1 MLSINK
7 VSTDDY
13 YSDQD
18 DPTGS
23 TGKGYEGYV
32 AAGLN
37 TTAKAV
43 GHVFGQRPDV
53 SGIRLDLGSF
63 TRGDLRPQECL
74 SQLLAGRDPVT
85 GEVAAKLKRLKKGEA
100 PCPPGGYDIQA
111 SLPKS
116 VSIFAELG
124 EVVRPGL
131 KAQIVDIHR
140 RAMLAG
146 LSHAMDLGLIATR
159 RDGRHVPVAQ
169 CAMVFFVHDTS
180 RADDMQ
186 LHHHGVL
193 AKTALAAD
201 GKVVQVDNFLLMR
214 HKGAI
219 AALIRAE
226 EVKLLHAELGLAVE
240 QDRRGYRL
248 AGVPPE
254 LEKTFSKRR
263 EAITRDLA
271 KSGKTSGKN
280 RVAAQRAA
288 YETREAKSNI
298 AAKDLRDLWASE
310 AAGAG
315 WSPEKLAFAAE
326 TAAQTMSA
334 DRAEAGPAALAA
346 ARRAMTDL
354 AANSTIFTKAEFF
367 RVVFES
373 VQCHGI
379 GADAALAL
387 AEGLIQGGDVLPVSS
402 RRHEQIFTHRMVYEA
417 EQRIIRSAEK
427 LMARAPVFST
437 NMKDALAKTAW
448 KAGATEEQAIA
459 FATIVTGPGLTL
471 LQGAAGTGKTYLTR
485 MVRSALVKKGYQV
498 LGTAPSHKA
507 TGGLQADAGFDKED
521 CRVLA
526 KLLIDIDT
534 GKLSLNDRT
543 VILVDE
549 AGMIGTSDMD
559 RLLAA
564 CAETG
569 ARVLLQ
575 GDAAQYRPVAAGA
588 PFALLQRLTMSARL
602 EKIARQ
608 KGRTEL
614 DGIWMRA
621 ASVDFSRGQT
631 ERALEAYDRM
641 GHIAWEPDRKTA
653 VENAVS
659 AYMNHR
665 IQHPDETRAMTI
677 QWNQDAEAVAKE
689 MRTRLKAEGL
699 IGEAEILIDALPRG
713 KSIVASPLPLS
724 IGDDLILGE
733 TIKGPGWRLNNADVV
748 RVVEIETSSAKDPII
763 LFEKLGQ
770 GNQPER
776 IRASLSQ
783 LVGWREEGEPSV
795 PRLQHAYA
803 VTGHAAQGLTVDVHF
818 DLALRPRG
826 QEGTYV
832 CATRHR
838 RDFRMFVD
846 SGRLEDDRQ
855 IVAPT
860 RIVTKRGGTDLVD
873 PQPNAKLEIDDL
885 KRLYFAECS
894 REDGQGNASDD
905 IPVDSLSAW
914 ARGQLPEAPLIPTG
928 PTDQFRQ
935 VSLPRRADLSLT
947 PENLKTR
954 IRQRIT
960 APKGHRHIWR
970 ALKRNTEDGNVGGIN
985 ALLEKARAMIDAA
998 IMALKMTL
1006 VQRMKADET
1015 PDRPVSTA
1023 TPSMVKGDKTGAQT
1037 NSPPD
1042 RATASE
1048 HRQSVGSPQKMGILQ
1063 GLVPPQSIPDFLART
1078 SDLAPDDWE
1087 NSEVPHQG
1095 PT

>member
-1 MLSINK
+1 MLSISK
-7 VSTDDY
+7 VTTDDY
-13 YSDQD
+13 YSEHANQAES
-18 DPTGS
+18 P
-23 TGKGYEGYV
+23 GKGYEAYV
-32 AAGLN
+32 AAGLGE
-37 TTAKAV
+37 AARAV
-43 GHVFGQRPDV
+43 GHVFGRRP
-53 SGIRLDLGSF
+53 SAAGIRLDLGSF
-63 TRGDLRPQECL
+63 TRGDLRPSECL

-85 GEVAAKLKRLKKGEA
+85 GEVAANLKRLKKGEA

-116 VSIFAELG
+116 VSIYAELG
-124 EVVRPGL
+124 DVVHPGL
-131 KAQIVDIHR
+131 KSRIVDIHR
-140 RAMLAG
+140 RAIIAG

-169 CAMVFFVHDTS
+169 CAMVFFAHDTS

-226 EVKLLHAELGLAVE
+226 EIRLLRDELDLTVE

-298 AAKDLRDLWASE
+298 AAKDLRDLWATE
-310 AAGAG
+310 AAGAA
-315 WSPEKLAFAAE
+315 WSPEKLAFAVE

-334 DRAEAGPAALAA
+334 DRVEAGPAALAA

-417 EQRIIRSAEK
+417 EQRIIRSAER
-427 LMARAPVFST
+427 LMVSAPVFPT
-437 NMKDALAKTAW
+437 NMKDALSKTAW

-459 FATIVTGPGLTL
+459 FATILTDPGLTL

-507 TGGLQADAGFDKED
+507 TGGLQAEAGFDKKN
-521 CRVLA
+521 CQVLA

-534 GKLSLNDRT
+534 GKLVLNDQT
-543 VILVDE
+543 MIIVDE
-549 AGMIGTSDMD
+549 AGMIGTADMD
-559 RLLAA
+559 RLLSA
-564 CAETG
+564 CVEAG

-575 GDAAQYRPVAAGA
+575 GDAAQYRPVAAGV
-588 PFALLQRLTMSARL
+588 PFALLQRLQTPARL
-602 EKIARQ
+602 DKIARQ
-608 KGRTEL
+608 KGRTDL
-614 DGIWMRA
+614 DGAWMRA
-621 ASVDFSRGQT
+621 ASIDFSQGQT
-631 ERALEAYDRM
+631 QRALEAYDRM

-659 AYMNHR
+659 AYVSHR

-677 QWNQDAEAVAKE
+677 QWNQDAETIAREV
-689 MRTRLKAEGL
+689 RIRLKAEGL
-699 IGEAEILIDALPRG
+699 IAEAEIHIDALPRG
-713 KSIVASPLPLS
+713 KSLMVSPLALS
-724 IGDDLILGE
+724 VGDELIFGE
-733 TIKGPGWRLNNADVV
+733 TIKGPGWQLNNADVV
-748 RVVEIETSSAKDPII
+748 RVSAIDMASAGEPVLLIEK
-763 LFEKLGQ
+763 FGQ
-770 GNQPER
+770 GNPPDR
-776 IRASLSQ
+776 IRAPISQ
-783 LVGWREEGEPSV
+783 LVGWRNEGEPDV

-803 VTGHAAQGLTVDVHF
+803 VTGHAAQGITVDAHF

-838 RDFRMFVD
+838 KDFRMFVD
-846 SGRLEDDRQ
+846 VGRIEEDRQ
-855 IVAPT
+855 IMAPT
-860 RIVTKRGGTDLVD
+860 RIITRRKKTNLVD

-885 KRLYFAECS
+885 KRLFFAECC
-894 REDGQGNASDD
+894 REDGQGNICDD
-905 IPVDSLSAW
+905 LPVDCLSAW
-914 ARGQLPEAPLIPTG
+914 AHGGLPEPRPEQTG
-928 PTDQFRQ
+928 PTDTFRH
-935 VSLPRRADLSLT
+935 VPLPRSSDLSLT
-947 PENLKTR
+947 PESLKAR
-954 IRQRIT
+954 IRKRIA
-960 APKGHRHIWR
+960 APKGHRQIWHALEAKTKSGTAGSIGTLFANAR
-970 ALKRNTEDGNVGGIN
+970 ALIN
-985 ALLEKARAMIDAA
+985 AA
-998 IMALKMTL
+998 IMAFKMTL
-1006 VQRMKADET
+1006 VNHMKGSET
-1015 PDRPVSTA
+1015 PDNAISSA
-1023 TPSMVKGDKTGAQT
+1023 TRI
-1037 NSPPD
+1037 PD
-1042 RATASE
+1042 REIAN
-1048 HRQSVGSPQKMGILQ
+1048 GPPQRIEAARKMGLLQ
-1063 GLVPPQSIPDFLART
+1063 GLVAPETIPEFLESAQAN
-1078 SDLAPDDWE
+1078 DLEEWE
-1087 NSEVPHQG
+1087 NNENLHPG
-1095 PT
+1095 EA

>member
-18 DPTGS
+18 DPAGS
-23 TGKGYEGYV
+23 TGRGYEAYV
-32 AAGLN
+32 AAGLGEA
-37 TTAKAV
+37 AKAV
-43 GHVFGQRPDV
+43 GHVFGRRP
-53 SGIRLDLGSF
+53 SAAGNRLDLSSF
-63 TRGDLRPQECL
+63 MRCDLRPQDCL
-74 SQLLAGRDPVT
+74 SQLLTGRDPVT
-85 GEVAAKLKRLKKGEA
+85 GEVAANLKRLKKGEA

-116 VSIFAELG
+116 VSIYAELG
-124 EVVRPGL
+124 DVVRPGL

-140 RAMLAG
+140 RAMIAG

-169 CAMVFFVHDTS
+169 CAMVFFAHDTS

-201 GKVVQVDNFLLMR
+201 GKVVQIDNFLLMR

-226 EVKLLHAELGLAVE
+226 EVKLLHAELGLVVE

-254 LEKTFSKRR
+254 LENTFAKRR
-263 EAITRDLA
+263 EAITHELA

-280 RVAAQRAA
+280 RAAAQRAA
-288 YETREAKSNI
+288 YETRQTKSHV
-298 AAKDLRDLWASE
+298 AANNLRGHWTSE
-310 AAGAG
+310 AAEVG
-315 WSPEKLAFAAE
+315 WSPEALAHAVEAA
-326 TAAQTMSA
+326 TQTISA
-334 DRAEAGPAALAA
+334 DRTDAGPAALLA
-346 ARRAMTDL
+346 ARQAVTDL
-354 AANSTIFTKAEFF
+354 AANATTFTKADFF
-367 RVVFES
+367 KSVFEA

-379 GADAALAL
+379 GADAALSL
-387 AEGLIQGGDVLPVSS
+387 AHDLVQEGDVLPVSS
-402 RRHEQIFTHRMVYEA
+402 RRHEPIFTDRTTFEA
-417 EQRIIRSAEK
+417 EQRVIRSAEK
-427 LMARAPVFST
+427 LMARAPVFLRT
-437 NMKDALAKTAW
+437 MKDALAKTAW

-459 FATIVTGPGLTL
+459 FATILTGSGLTL

-534 GKLSLNDRT
+534 GKLSLDDRT

-549 AGMIGTSDMD
+549 AGMIGTSDVD

-588 PFALLQRLTMSARL
+588 PFAMLQRLQSPARL

-608 KGRTEL
+608 KGRTDV
-614 DGIWMRA
+614 DGAWMRA
-621 ASVDFSRGQT
+621 ASIDLSQGQT
-631 ERALEAYDRM
+631 LRALEAYDRM
-641 GHIAWEPDRKTA
+641 GRITWEPDRQTA

-659 AYMNHR
+659 AYMKHR
-665 IQHPDETRAMTI
+665 IEHPDETRAMTI

-713 KSIVASPLPLS
+713 KSMVASPLPLS
-724 IGDDLILGE
+724 IGDDLIIGE

-748 RVVEIETSSAKDPII
+748 RVVEIESSSAKDLVI

-770 GNQPER
+770 GEPPQR

-783 LVGWREEGEPSV
+783 LVGWRDEGEPSV

-803 VTGHAAQGLTVDVHF
+803 VTGHAAQGITVDAHF

-846 SGRLEDDRQ
+846 VGRLEDDRQ
-855 IVAPT
+855 VVAPT
-860 RIVTKRGGTDLVD
+860 RIVTKRTGTDLVD
-873 PQPNAKLEIDDL
+873 PKPNAKLHLDDL
-885 KRLYFAECS
+885 KRLFFAECC
-894 REDGQGNASDD
+894 REDGQGNISDD
-905 IPVDSLSAW
+905 LPMDCLSAW
-914 ARGQLPEAPLIPTG
+914 AHGKLPEPRPAQAS
-928 PTDQFRQ
+928 PTDPFRHIP
-935 VSLPRRADLSLT
+935 LPRTSDLSLT
-947 PENLKTR
+947 PETLKAR
-954 IRQRIT
+954 IHQRIA
-960 APKGHRHIWR
+960 APKGHRQIWHALDAKTKDGTAGSIGTLFANAR
-970 ALKRNTEDGNVGGIN
+970 ALIHAVVRACKIN
-985 ALLEKARAMIDAA
+985 LVKQLKAG
-998 IMALKMTL
+998 
-1006 VQRMKADET
+1006 VP
-1015 PDRPVSTA
+1015 PDRSRASATA
-1023 TPSMVKGDKTGAQT
+1023 SMVNDDTTGVGANT
-1037 NSPPD
+1037 GSD
-1042 RATASE
+1042 RATATGQQPLTGAG
-1048 HRQSVGSPQKMGILQ
+1048 RRMGILQ
-1063 GLVPPQSIPDFLART
+1063 GLVQSPEIPEFPEPAQDHDPGNCED
-1078 SDLAPDDWE
+1078 SDDLRPGPD
-1087 NSEVPHQG
+1087 
-1095 PT
+1095 

>member
-7 VSTDDY
+7 VTTDDY
-13 YSDQD
+13 YLEQANQAEFS
-18 DPTGS
+18 
-23 TGKGYEGYV
+23 GKGYEAYV
-32 AAGLN
+32 AAGLGEA
-37 TTAKAV
+37 AKAV
-43 GHVFGQRPDV
+43 GHVFGRRPSV
-53 SGIRLDLGSF
+53 AGNRLDLSSF
-63 TRGDLRPQECL
+63 MRGDLRPQDCL

-85 GEVAAKLKRLKKGEA
+85 GEVAANLKRLKKGEA

-116 VSIFAELG
+116 VSIYAELG
-124 EVVRPGL
+124 DVVRPGL

-140 RAMLAG
+140 RAMIAG

-169 CAMVFFVHDTS
+169 CAMVFFAHDTS

-201 GKVVQVDNFLLMR
+201 GKVVQIDNFLLMR

-226 EVKLLHAELGLAVE
+226 EVKLLHAELGLVVE

-254 LEKTFSKRR
+254 LETTFAKRR
-263 EAITRDLA
+263 EAITHELA

-288 YETREAKSNI
+288 YETRQTKSHV
-298 AAKDLRDLWASE
+298 AANNLRGHWTSE
-310 AAGAG
+310 AAEVG
-315 WSPEKLAFAAE
+315 WSPEALAHAVEA
-326 TAAQTMSA
+326 AAQTISA
-334 DRAEAGPAALAA
+334 DRTDAGPAALLA
-346 ARRAMTDL
+346 ARQAVTDL
-354 AANSTIFTKAEFF
+354 AANATTFTKADFF
-367 RVVFES
+367 KSVFEA

-379 GADAALAL
+379 GADAALSL
-387 AEGLIQGGDVLPVSS
+387 AHDLVQEGDVLPVSS
-402 RRHEQIFTHRMVYEA
+402 RRHEPIFTDRTTFEA
-417 EQRIIRSAEK
+417 EQRVIRSAEK
-427 LMARAPVFST
+427 LMARAPVFLRT
-437 NMKDALAKTAW
+437 MKDALAKTAW

-459 FATIVTGPGLTL
+459 FATILTGSGLTL

-534 GKLSLNDRT
+534 GKLSLDDRT

-549 AGMIGTSDMD
+549 AGMIGTSDVD

-588 PFALLQRLTMSARL
+588 PFAMLQRLQSPARL

-608 KGRTEL
+608 KGRTDV
-614 DGIWMRA
+614 DGAWMRA
-621 ASVDFSRGQT
+621 ASIDLSQGQT
-631 ERALEAYDRM
+631 LRALEAYDRM
-641 GHIAWEPDRKTA
+641 GRITWEPDRQTA

-659 AYMNHR
+659 ACMKHR
-665 IQHPDETRAMTI
+665 IEHPDETRAMTI

-713 KSIVASPLPLS
+713 KSMVASPLPLS
-724 IGDDLILGE
+724 IGDDLIIGE

-748 RVVEIETSSAKDPII
+748 RVVEIESSSAKDLVI

-770 GNQPER
+770 GNPPER
-776 IRASLSQ
+776 IRASISQ
-783 LVGWREEGEPSV
+783 LVGWREEGEPCV
-795 PRLQHAYA
+795 PRFQHAYA
-803 VTGHAAQGLTVDVHF
+803 VTGHAAQGITVDVHF

-838 RDFRMFVD
+838 RDFQMFID
-846 SGRLEDDRQ
+846 AGRLEEDRQ

-860 RIVTKRGGTDLVD
+860 RIVAKRRGTDLVD

-885 KRLYFAECS
+885 KRLYYAECG
-894 REDGQGNASDD
+894 REDGQGNISDD

-914 ARGQLPEAPLIPTG
+914 ARGQLPEAPPIPTG

-947 PENLKTR
+947 PENLKAR
-954 IRQRIT
+954 IRQRIA

-970 ALKRNTEDGNVGGIN
+970 ALKRNTEDGNAGGIN
-985 ALLEKARAMIDAA
+985 ALLEKARALIDAA
-998 IMALKMTL
+998 IMGLKMTL

-1015 PDRPVSTA
+1015 PDRPVVTA
-1023 TPSMVKGDKTGAQT
+1023 TASLVKGDGTDAQT
-1037 NSPPD
+1037 NSTPD
-1042 RATASE
+1042 LATASE
-1048 HRQSVGSPQKMGILQ
+1048 HRQSVGPPQKMGILQ

-1078 SDLAPDDWE
+1078 SDLAPDD
-1087 NSEVPHQG
+1087 
-1095 PT
+1095 